1 MNRVPSSSFRHPVHF
16 LAVGLGS
23 GAAPVA
29 PGTWGT
35 LAAVPFYLPL
45 SLLAPWGYLLFLLV
59 TAVAGLYICGKTSRD
74 WRVHDHAG
82 IVWDEF
88 VGFWITMF
96 LVPLSWSSLVL
107 GFLLFRWFDIWKPWP
122 IRYLDRNLQG
132 GAGIMVDDILAGI
145 LACLVLHGLL
155 QLPVLL

>member
-59 TAVAGLYICGKTSRD
+59 
-74 WRVHDHAG
+74 
-82 IVWDEF
+82 
-88 VGFWITMF
+88 
-96 LVPLSWSSLVL
+96 
-107 GFLLFRWFDIWKPWP
+107 
-122 IRYLDRNLQG
+122 
-132 GAGIMVDDILAGI
+132 
-145 LACLVLHGLL
+145 LL
-155 QLPVLL
+155 QIAMLLSPLGVFQREPRMLAASATPRD